1 MQPRDTEAVEQA
13 LWTRFVQTL
22 ATHLAAQWP
31 AMPERLGDRYAAFV
45 EHAVQ
50 QGLKCGLSRAAAVA
64 RYANLWFVWGPA
76 FHDKPGFEWA
86 QGLLAAPR
94 EREWGTVHQLVQRSR
109 VELQRLPDT
118 RIDAETLAGA
128 DQRLIETFGHLGRH
142 GALHP
147 AEPPAAP
154 QRACDLQAVE
164 LRLSQAAVTEQ
175 YSLQAGSWQRVALPV
190 PAPLRIDAAHP
201 TPRLIGVLS
210 HPPGQGSPAKLQL
223 RLHTHA
229 VCDGDLHP
237 ALRFA
242 GSHGLWHW
250 LGAETRALS
259 WPVVALAQ
267 TGAPA
272 GPGTA
277 IAEETSP
284 EVFKLDLDVCG
295 LRDEG
300 DALGSLSALVWA
312 WPAAQWWLELKRT
325 APAAQPLAP
334 QAPMQPGSTGCKV
347 ECDGR
352 SEDAASLRRGFEQG
366 LDRLTDEALHKLL
379 ATLSK
384 IEGLSA
390 PRLEGSLALLVGRAA
405 LSWGWRLGSGGLD
418 GRALMR
424 VVGEIEM
431 QAAVA
436 DLQFEATLGLGA
448 PSGGAQ
454 ARVVL
459 RCQSQAALSLAIQR
473 EAAEPPLL
481 AALMPALTRFRLPFS
496 AEITPLATDS
506 GALLLGAGPCS
517 GALIGEAGLR
527 PRTSGGSGFEWF
539 AGLRLEAASL
549 PLLVVD
555 PLLGRRTRLLTL
567 WPEQSLLDWS
577 LA

>member
-1 MQPRDTEAVEQA
+1 MQPSDTEAVEQA
-13 LWTRFVQTL
+13 QWATFVRSL
-22 ATHLAAQWP
+22 AAHLAAQWP
-31 AMPERLGDRYAAFV
+31 AMPERLGDRYGAFV
-45 EHAVQ
+45 DHAVQ
-50 QGLKCGLSRAAAVA
+50 QGLKCGLSRAAAIA

-86 QGLLAAPR
+86 LGLLAAPR
-94 EREWGTVHQLVQRSR
+94 EREWGTVHQLVQRSCL
-109 VELQRLPDT
+109 ELQRLPDS
-118 RIDAETLAGA
+118 RIDSESLASA
-128 DQRLIETFGHLGRH
+128 DRRLIESFGHLGHH

-164 LRLSQAAVTEQ
+164 LRLLQPAVGEQ
-175 YSLQAGSWQRVALPV
+175 YCLLAGSWQRVALPL
-190 PAPLRIDAAHP
+190 PAPLRIDAANP
-201 TPRLIGVLS
+201 MPRLIAVLS

-223 RLHTHA
+223 RSHSHA
-229 VCDGDLHP
+229 VCDGEVHP

-242 GSHGLWHW
+242 GSHGLWQW

-259 WPVVALAQ
+259 WPVTALAQ
-267 TGAPA
+267 AGAAA

-284 EVFKLDLDVCG
+284 ELFKLELDVCG
-295 LRDEG
+295 LRDDG
-300 DALGSLSALVWA
+300 DALGSMSSLVWA

-325 APAAQPLAP
+325 APASQPLAP
-334 QAPMQPGSTGCKV
+334 KVPMQAGSTVCKV

-352 SEDAASLRRGFEQG
+352 NEDAAPLRRGFEQG
-366 LDRLTDEALHKLL
+366 LDRLTAEALHTLL
-379 ATLSK
+379 NTLSG

-405 LSWGWRLGSGGLD
+405 LSWGWRLGNKGFD

-424 VVGEIEM
+424 VVGQIEM

-436 DLQFEATLGLGA
+436 ELQFEAVLGLGA
-448 PSGGAQ
+448 AFGGAQ
-454 ARVVL
+454 ARLLL
-459 RCQSQAALSLAIQR
+459 RCQSQAALSLKVER
-473 EAAEPPLL
+473 DSAEPPLL
-481 AALMPALTRFRLPFS
+481 AALTPALARFRLPFS

-506 GALLLGAGPCS
+506 GALLFGAGACS
-517 GALIGEAGLR
+517 GALVGEAGLR

-539 AGLRLEAASL
+539 AGLRLQAATL
-549 PLLVVD
+549 PLQVLD
-555 PLLGRRTRLLTL
+555 PLLGRRTLTLTL
-567 WPEQSLLDWS
+567 WPEQPLLDWS